1 MQCEGTVMA
10 GKEWCQDYEGAD
22 HVVYVV
28 RKQKKMVLGPGH
40 GMVLATSRHG
50 SFHLN

>member
-22 HVVYVV
+22 HIVYVV
-28 RKQKKMVLGPGH
+28 RKQKKMMLVFSPGTRSWNGAGH
-40 GMVLATSRHG
+40 I
-50 SFHLN
+50 